1 MKRIWMLMALLLPS
15 LAMFAQQQSVALS
28 EQNPT
33 ATVQFNGM
41 MNVFLSLDAPN
52 VEGYSNVI
60 IEVENLDDEQ
70 VLLFFAKEYSTDGK
84 KLKKELKK
92 DNIILDKFFHDAIEP
107 YEGLKKL
114 LRVDPQSKMRLPVV
128 SIPNGEEMPVALPVY
143 VGKFKDKK
151 HKQVILMNEEL
162 FTLRIQA
169 GKGGTSE
176 YSKLKEQTQKL
187 IQKVQN
193 TVICT
198 SPKHKQAAKDKQKL
212 QKEIDKLVSALQ
224 KQRDKWAGSLQTHQ
238 NYQDLIDQLQAVEF
252 NEGLCSKH
260 SGKSSIGDNSGGGG
274 HIQQPVDPNANCP
287 YRGYSAQQIKQQLD
301 NYYVQIYNSSNR
313 SGAKA
318 KVMGAVNG
326 LYNCFT
332 NHNHGRKKSNAS
344 EIKKTYNKI
353 NSIK

>member
-1 MKRIWMLMALLLPS
+1 MKRIWMLMALILPS

-33 ATVQFNGM
+33 ATAQFNGM

-70 VLLFFAKEYSTDGK
+70 VLLFFAKEYSADGK

-92 DNIILDKFFHDAIEP
+92 DDIILDKFFHDAIEP
-107 YEGLKKL
+107 YEGLKKI
-114 LRVDPQSKMRLPVV
+114 LRVEPQSKMRLPVV

-187 IQKVQN
+187 IQKVN
-193 TVICT
+193 STTFCT
-198 SPKHKQAAKDKQKL
+198 HSSHKKQAAKDKQKL
-212 QKEIDKLVSALQ
+212 QKEIDKLVASLQ

-252 NEGLCSKH
+252 KEGLCSKH
-260 SGKSSIGDNSGGGG
+260 SGRGSGDDDG
-274 HIQQPVDPNANCP
+274 IKPPPPPDPNANCA
-287 YRGYSAQQIKQQLD
+287 YRNLSAQQIKQQLD
-301 NYYVQIYNSSNR
+301 NYYVQIYNSANR
-313 SGAKA
+313 SATKT
-318 KVMGAVNG
+318 KVIGAVKA
-326 LYNCFT
+326 LYNCYN
-332 NHNHGRKKSNAS
+332 NHNHGRKKTNAS
-344 EIKKTYNKI
+344 DINKIYNKI
-353 NSIK
+353 NSVK

>member
-187 IQKVQN
+187 IQKVN
-193 TVICT
+193 STTICT
-198 SPKHKQAAKDKQKL
+198 HSSHKKQAAKDKQKL
-212 QKEIDKLVSALQ
+212 QKEIDKLVASLQ

-260 SGKSSIGDNSGGGG
+260 SGRSSGGDGG
-274 HIQQPVDPNANCP
+274 IKPPPTPSDPNANCP
-287 YRGYSAQQIKQQLD
+287 YRSYSAQQIKQQLD

-332 NHNHGRKKSNAS
+332 SHNHGRKKSNAS